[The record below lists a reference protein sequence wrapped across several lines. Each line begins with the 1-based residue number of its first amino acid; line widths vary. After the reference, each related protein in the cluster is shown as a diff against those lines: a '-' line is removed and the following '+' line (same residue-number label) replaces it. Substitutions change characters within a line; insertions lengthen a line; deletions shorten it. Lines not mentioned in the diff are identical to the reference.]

1 MTFDIQHTPTNW
13 SAISFDKF
21 AFRHVIPCI
30 LFGKMLFFSSLTFLY
45 LGTLSS
51 AAVTAKKRSRIPN
64 QNRLIEDGQATQWP
78 KENGQRDK
86 QRSTKNTT

>member
-1 MTFDIQHTPTNW
+1 M
-13 SAISFDKF
+13 
-21 AFRHVIPCI
+21 
-30 LFGKMLFFSSLTFLY
+30 
-45 LGTLSS
+45 GTLSS